1 MNSGVRRAMLT
12 ANALH
17 VRIYRASRGKVA
29 GTVKG
34 MPILLLTVAGRK
46 TGIPRTAPVGYL
58 RDQGRWIVAG
68 SAGGMRDEPQWF
80 RNLRAADH
88 AITEVGGVTRDV
100 TVTVAEGEQRE
111 VVWQQILMAYPF
123 FAGYQDKAA
132 RQIPVAVLQAA
143 GEPVAG
149 LGDD

>member
-1 MNSGVRRAMLT
+1 MNSILRRAMLT
-12 ANALH
+12 ANTMH

-46 TGIPRTAPVGYL
+46 SNVSRTAPVGYL
-58 RDQGRWIVAG
+58 HDDGGWIVAG

-88 AITEVGGVTRDV
+88 AIAEIGAVTRDV
-100 TVTVAEGEQRE
+100 TVTVTEGEQRE
-111 VVWQQILMAYPF
+111 ALWQQLLAAYPF
-123 FAGYQDKAA
+123 FVGYQEKAA
-132 RQIPVAVLQAA
+132 RQIPVAVLQAV
-143 GEPVAG
+143 GEPLASP
-149 LGDD
+149 GDE

>member
-1 MNSGVRRAMLT
+1 MNSTLRRAMLT

-46 TGIPRTAPVGYL
+46 TNVLRTAPVGYL
-58 RDQGRWIVAG
+58 HDESGWIVAG

-80 RNLRAADH
+80 RNLRAADR
-88 AITEVGGVTRDV
+88 AITEIGGVTRDV
-100 TVTVAEGEQRE
+100 TVTVAVGEQRGVLWE
-111 VVWQQILMAYPF
+111 QILAAYPF
-123 FAGYQDKAA
+123 VAGYQEKAA
-132 RQIPVAVLQAA
+132 RQIPVAVLQVV

-149 LGDD
+149 PGHD